1 MIKKIAECEVEAKK
15 AEQRDSRMGPGG
27 SMGMGGAQMNSGYNS
42 AQYYPQMQG
51 QFGGPPPVPGMGR
64 GYPGYSAIPQGY
76 PGAPNMVTPGYGYGG
91 YDQTSMYGA
100 QTSVATPGYGNYSA
114 VPSSAASMAATS
126 GGYPDYSQMSAATP
140 QAGMPATTPGGQPRL
155 ETPATTDYS
164 VYGLGNYPQQESNYG
179 PARTSFSSDSG
190 YSGFAGNAEQPG
202 YGPGPYGGGESLGRG
217 GNVSRG
223 FHPYG
228 R

>member
-1 MIKKIAECEVEAKK
+1 MVNFVIAMRIYRAAHIKK
-15 AEQRDSRMGPGG
+15 
-27 SMGMGGAQMNSGYNS
+27 
-42 AQYYPQMQG
+42 
-51 QFGGPPPVPGMGR
+51 
-64 GYPGYSAIPQGY
+64 
-76 PGAPNMVTPGYGYGG
+76 
-91 YDQTSMYGA
+91 
-100 QTSVATPGYGNYSA
+100 
-114 VPSSAASMAATS
+114 
-126 GGYPDYSQMSAATP
+126 
-140 QAGMPATTPGGQPRL
+140 
-155 ETPATTDYS
+155 S
-164 VYGLGNYPQQESNYG
+164 VYNIFRWTGLGNYPQQESNYG